1 MLSSIPAK
9 VFTVPQFLDV
19 PWWETESLIF
29 GFYSSGPLMN
39 AACYIVKT
47 WLRPVFGIYW
57 YSTLITI
64 DNNDFSGEQFFT
76 FIYSFLRNDKVTF
89 HRMTLS
95 FRQKCWILN
104 TVVLV
109 KCMTA
114 FSVMEAFS
122 DYSLFSCGGIKN
134 VFMCANVM
142 FK

>member
-1 MLSSIPAK
+1 MGNNMLFSIPAE

-29 GFYSSGPLMN
+29 GF

-64 DNNDFSGEQFFT
+64 DNNDFSEEQFFT

-95 FRQKCWILN
+95 FRQKC
-104 TVVLV
+104 
-109 KCMTA
+109 
-114 FSVMEAFS
+114 
-122 DYSLFSCGGIKN
+122 
-134 VFMCANVM
+134 
-142 FK
+142 